1 MSFNHTQYIPCLRW
15 KLGEYQAVSQLP
27 DTIKR
32 VFTPIIEAPG
42 KGYDFATRKEK
53 KTIDELLAPFAKRV
67 RNNWGKLPCL
77 VDLRLIK
84 DTERM
89 ANGDAPVH
97 FVFDELRALDC
108 QAIPVTSLLR
118 DAEYQQEIKAVM
130 VKDKNGICLRIT
142 IEQAAKSTFKAEV
155 DSLLLTLEIQPAECD
170 FILDLGAPNFAPLD
184 GFVKIIKDIVTKLP
198 YLKNWRTFTLLGTS
212 FPESMGSV
220 KKRGEIVPRYEWQLY
235 KALVNALRKAN
246 LRLPAFGDYA
256 INHPKE
262 LELDWRIVKPSA
274 TIRYT
279 IDDRW
284 YIVKGDNIRDYGYQ
298 QYHELSQNV
307 LTSRYYY
314 GPTFSWGDDYIEA
327 CANKNAKT
335 GNPTKWIQ
343 VGTSHHI
350 VKVTRDIAS
359 FYASSSSP

>member
-1 MSFNHTQYIPCLRW
+1 MNFNHTHYIPCLRW
-15 KLGEYQAVSQLP
+15 KQGEYQAVSQLS

-32 VFTPIIEAPG
+32 VFTPIIEVPG
-42 KGYDFATRKEK
+42 KGYDFAAKKEK
-53 KTIDELLAPFAKRV
+53 KTIDELLAPFVKRV
-67 RNNWGKLPCL
+67 HNNWGKLPCL

-89 ANGDAPVH
+89 ANGIHPVR
-97 FVFDELRALDC
+97 FVFHGLRALDC

-118 DAEYQQEIKAVM
+118 DTEYQQEIKEALT
-130 VKDKNGICLRIT
+130 KDKNGVCLRIT
-142 IEQAAKSTFKAEV
+142 IEQAAKSKFKAEA
-155 DSLLLTLEIQPAECD
+155 DSLLLALEIQPAECD
-170 FILDLGAPNFAPLD
+170 FILDLGSPNFVPLD

-198 YLKNWRTFTLLGTS
+198 YLNNWRTFTILGTS

-220 KKRGEIVPRYEWQLY
+220 KKGGEIVPRYEWQLY
-235 KALVNALRKAN
+235 KILINTFQRAALR
-246 LRLPAFGDYA
+246 PPSFGDYV

-262 LELDWRIVKPSA
+262 LELDWRVVKPSA

-279 IDDRW
+279 IDDGW
-284 YIVKGDNIRDYGYQ
+284 YIVKGDNIRDYGYE

-307 LTSRYYY
+307 LASRYYY
-314 GPTFSWGDDYIEA
+314 GPTFSWGDGYIET

-343 VGTSHHI
+343 VGANHHI
-350 VKVTRDIAS
+350 VKVVRDIAS
-359 FYASSSSP
+359 FYAP